1 MQPPN
6 PISEASSITATV
18 AQPQSPV
25 VRGWSGRL
33 PTLRPGLEARIT
45 ALPLVAGLLPML
57 AAIVVPAIFGGPGN
71 LGTAVMVGIALTALL
86 TIAGW
91 RIGRSAAR
99 DQAQMAGS
107 MAGMEAAAA
116 ASLSKTLALDGIAAS
131 VMLTDDKNHI
141 VYLNKSLKGMFKAAE
156 SDLQQ
161 ELPEFNA
168 ESLIGR
174 SVDLF
179 GSSIFGRGGRSA
191 EPPAT
196 RRTRIQIGGRTL
208 DLVASPIV
216 DHDGRRLG
224 MVIEWLDRTKEL
236 DSQARLEIE
245 RAERERSYQ
254 RLASEQAADKRQY
267 ESLVRNIPGAV
278 YRSDW
283 NADWTMQ
290 LMSAGIQN
298 ICGYPAEAFL
308 QGGDTTYGSLIHSDD
323 AKSVDDAVSVANAGD
338 TPFTIEYR
346 VRHKDGS
353 ERWVFEKGCVVK
365 SADGK
370 PIYLDGAIFDIT
382 SRKQTELAM
391 QRIHQEMH
399 SLLDAA
405 AAGDFTKKIDLVG
418 RTGLAQELGESVNAL
433 VLAVNQAVVEV
444 GLVMAGLAGGDLTR
458 RVTSDYQGDLG
469 RLRDDINAT
478 AEKLALVIGQ
488 TVQGMSTIKQ
498 STSELSTGTMDLSSR
513 TEEQAASL
521 EQISGSVRQLA
532 DAANQSAENA
542 EQAKQLAHAARNAAE
557 NGGAVAQEV
566 TKAMGQI
573 DKSSRRI
580 SDIIGMIDDI
590 AFQTNLLALN
600 AAVEAARAGEAG
612 RGFAVVAKEVRS
624 LAQRTSTASKEIKA
638 LIVDSNGHVQQGVE
652 LVNRAGATLTEIV
665 TSIKR
670 VSDIVSEIAAAN
682 REQSASIT
690 EVQTAVDQI
699 ENATQHNAALVEE
712 SNAAVSS
719 VDGQVQGIMDITAF
733 FNTGSVV
740 THAKAQQAALARKI
754 GGLAVANSPGT
765 AKAAGTIGTARHK
778 STATAGSPDR
788 DWEEF

>member
-1 MQPPN
+1 MHPS
-6 PISEASSITATV
+6 SETSSTTDAA
-18 AQPQSPV
+18 AQPART
-25 VRGWSGRL
+25 RGWLDMAL
-33 PTLRPGLEARIT
+33 PRVGLAGS
-45 ALPLVAGLLPML
+45 AALLPLVAGVVSTAMFF
-57 AAIVVPAIFGGPGN
+57 VVPMMLGGSMPAN
-71 LGTAVMVGIALTALL
+71 SGTAVLAGVAPAILIALG
-86 TIAGW
+86 GW
-91 RIGRSAAR
+91 RLGRGAAH
-99 DQAQMAGS
+99 DLAQMAAS
-107 MAGMEAAAA
+107 ITQMQAAAA
-116 ASLSKTLALDGIAAS
+116 ASLRKNLALDSIAAN
-131 VMLTDDKNHI
+131 VMLADETNNI
-141 VYLNKSLKGMFKAAE
+141 VYLNKTVTGMLKAAE
-156 SDLQQ
+156 GDLQQ
-161 ELPEFNA
+161 ELPDFNA
-168 ESLIGR
+168 ESIIGK
-174 SVDLF
+174 SPDLF
-179 GSSIFGRGGRSA
+179 GNGISQWINRSA
-191 EPPAT
+191 DSTAP
-196 RRTRIQIGGRTL
+196 RRKRFQVSGRTF
-208 DLVASPIV
+208 DLVATSVI
-216 DHDGRRLG
+216 DQAGHNLG
-224 MVIEWLDRTKEL
+224 TAVEWTDRTRDV
-236 DSQARLEIE
+236 DSQARLETE
-245 RAERERSYQ
+245 RADRERNYQ
-254 RLASEQAADKRQY
+254 RLANEQAANKRQY
-267 ESLVRNIPGAV
+267 ESLVSNIPGAV

-298 ICGYPAEAFL
+298 ICGYPAESFL
-308 QGGDTTYGSLIHSDD
+308 QGGDTTYGSLIHPDD
-323 AKSVDDAVSVANAGD
+323 SKSVDDAVSLANNND

-346 VRHKDGS
+346 LRHRDGS

-370 PIYLDGAIFDIT
+370 PLCLDGAIFDIT

-391 QRIHQEMH
+391 QRIHEEMC

-405 AAGDFTKKIDLVG
+405 AKGDFTKKIELGD
-418 RTGLAQELGESVNAL
+418 RTGLAQELGEIVNAL

-458 RVTSDYQGDLG
+458 RVTSSYEGDLG
-469 RLRDDINAT
+469 RLRNDINAT

-488 TVQGMSTIKQ
+488 TVQGMSAIKQ
-498 STSELSTGTMDLSSR
+498 STSELSNGTMDLSSR

-532 DAANQSAENA
+532 DTANQSADNA

-566 TKAMGQI
+566 TNAMGQI
-573 DKSSRRI
+573 EKSSRRI
-580 SDIIGMIDDI
+580 SDIIGMIDEI

-638 LIVDSNGHVQQGVE
+638 LIVDSNGHVEQGVE

-682 REQSASIT
+682 REQSAQIT

-719 VDGQVQGIMDITAF
+719 VDSQVQGIMDITAF
-733 FNTGSVV
+733 FNMGPATG
-740 THAKAQQAALARKI
+740 HAKGQQAALARKLGAATI
-754 GGLAVANSPGT
+754 ANSAGA
-765 AKAAGTIGTARHK
+765 AKPATHPSPARIKPAAN
-778 STATAGSPDR
+778 AGGADR
-788 DWEEF
+788 GWEEF